1 MIRSIL
7 NGHNLRRASRQVMS
21 NKGSAGIDGIPVQE
35 LICYLDIP
43 EAAMLFL
50 PEGITEKD
58 IQTRAEQLD
67 EFERN
72 KSQIIESIM
81 TGKYL
86 PQPIRGVEIPD
97 HLPSF
102 RG

>member
-1 MIRSIL
+1 M
-7 NGHNLRRASRQVMS
+7 
-21 NKGSAGIDGIPVQE
+21 QE
-35 LICYLDIP
+35 LIGYFDTA

-50 PEGITEKD
+50 PEGTTEKD
-58 IQTRAEQLD
+58 IQTRAEQLT

-86 PQPIRGVEIPD
+86 PQPIRGVEIPKD
-97 HLPSF
+97 N
-102 RG
+102 GKT

>member
-35 LICYLDIP
+35 LTCYLDIP

-67 EFERN
+67 KFERN
-72 KSQIIESIM
+72 KALSLIHI
-81 TGKYL
+81 
-86 PQPIRGVEIPD
+86 
-97 HLPSF
+97 
-102 RG
+102 

>member
-1 MIRSIL
+1 M
-7 NGHNLRRASRQVMS
+7 
-21 NKGSAGIDGIPVQE
+21 QE
-35 LICYLDIP
+35 LIGYFDTP

-50 PEGITEKD
+50 PDGTTEKD
-58 IQTRAEQLD
+58 ILTKAEQLA

-72 KSQIIESIM
+72 KAQIIESIM

-86 PQPIRGVEIPD
+86 PQPIRGEIQVSCAKCHVPNLGLEIRHLTPGNRPDVATGNTPD
-97 HLPSF
+97 HLPAF